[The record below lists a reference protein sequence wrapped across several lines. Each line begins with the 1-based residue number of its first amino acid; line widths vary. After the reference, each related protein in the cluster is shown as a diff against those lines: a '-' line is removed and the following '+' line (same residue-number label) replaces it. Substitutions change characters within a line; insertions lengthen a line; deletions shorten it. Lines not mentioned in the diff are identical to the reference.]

1 MERELT
7 KLELATT
14 IAFTISL
21 FISLS
26 LVYNSYLKLDKKNFY
41 TDKLAQNIG
50 IFNRAFVV
58 LLTISYLYI
67 NIQNEKLAKVS
78 GKKIELFDLQIGAS
92 TLSLIAALIVLYV
105 VINSSDYNVVGIENP
120 SI

>member
-1 MERELT
+1 MEKELT
-7 KLELATT
+7 KLELTTT

-26 LVYNSYLKLDKKNFY
+26 LVYNSYLKYDGKNFY

-50 IFNRAFVV
+50 IFNRIFVTI
-58 LLTISYLYI
+58 LTISYLYI
-67 NIQNEKLAKVS
+67 NIQNKKLAKNKD
-78 GKKIELFDLQIGAS
+78 KKIELFNLQIGAS
-92 TLSLIAALIVLYV
+92 SLSLLAALIALYV
-105 VINSSDYNVVGIENP
+105 VINSSDYNIVSIENP